1 MEELRFDV
9 MLYERFIKTFIYRYN
24 PSHPV
29 NGNDLSKYVEDKL
42 PTLKG
47 KPYRIV
53 LLSNKP
59 INMVF

>member
-1 MEELRFDV
+1 MKTLTFDV
-9 MLYERFIKTFIYRYN
+9 MLNERFIKTFNYRYN
-24 PSHPV
+24 PLYPI
-29 NGNDLSKYVEDKL
+29 NGNELSKFVEDKL

-53 LLSNKP
+53 LSESEP